1 MVRSSRCYLSSSDMA
16 DPRFPDVQASVPLDA
31 DCDLIRS
38 TVHRALAEAG
48 YSDDAVAYLVATDD
62 IRHQLGPLL
71 GASRDWV
78 AVEVYGPAVQS
89 DPSSWSEPPV
99 TPPEPPPARAI
110 ERSQPITQPTSETNA
125 KQTAKRVEA
134 VAQFVETV
142 MWVVLALSVI
152 GGVLL
157 VSATDS
163 SCGGFGDDC
172 SFWDERPLFGLGVG
186 LAIGGVIQCSMIIMV
201 AADIRARA
209 DGSIK

>member
-1 MVRSSRCYLSSSDMA
+1 MVRA
-16 DPRFPDVQASVPLDA
+16 
-31 DCDLIRS
+31 
-38 TVHRALAEAG
+38 AG
-48 YSDDAVAYLVATDD
+48 
-62 IRHQLGPLL
+62 H
-71 GASRDWV
+71 
-78 AVEVYGPAVQS
+78 PA
-89 DPSSWSEPPV
+89 
-99 TPPEPPPARAI
+99 EPPPARAI

-157 VSATDS
+157 ASATDS

-201 AADIRARA
+201 AAYIRARA